1 MEEKRFSLW
10 FAEATND
17 LDGGKILLKAK
28 RYNLAVFI
36 FTQAA
41 EKAVKALL
49 YLTKAKPWGHAILN
63 LLIEYENQGHAVP
76 SELKEFAQ
84 ELENSYLDSRYPGIS
99 ESMGPKDLYDKESAK
114 AAMEKTKAILDFV
127 KKEKEE
133 KSTSAN
139 Q

>member
-17 LDGGKILLKAK
+17 YDGGKVLLKAK

-49 YLTKAKPWGHAILN
+49 YLTNAKPWGHAILN
-63 LLIEYENQGHAVP
+63 LLTEYENQGHTVP
-76 SELKEFAQ
+76 AELKQYAQ
-84 ELENSYLDSRYPGIS
+84 DLENSYLDSRYPGVSVTI
-99 ESMGPKDLYDKESAK
+99 GPKDMYDKETTK
-114 AAMEKTKAILDFV
+114 AAMVKTKAILDYV
-127 KKEKEE
+127 EKERKE
-133 KSTSAN
+133 TSNIAS